1 MMASADSTAQKLLI
15 GVVMVLIL
23 YVIAVPFYMH
33 FEGLNFLDAI
43 YFVTVSITSA
53 GYGDITPKTDIGK
66 AFSILLLLS
75 GVSIFFYHI
84 THLGQFKERN
94 IDPHVQRRIDMLRN
108 LTMLQTGDVRSDEV
122 KKIKDKIRKIQDAHE
137 GKGQG
142 FGRL

>member
-1 MMASADSTAQKLLI
+1 MASADSTAQKLLI